1 MKYKSVGIIYLV
13 LVTLLIAGCRM
24 SPVLVVEDA
33 AINPPSQATQED
45 VGRAIVTAGQSL
57 GWQMKEEGPGHILG
71 TLYIRSHVAV
81 VDVFYTTSDFSILY
95 KDSTNLKYDGKNIHS
110 NYNGWVQNLSN
121 AIVTQVGNLY

>member
-1 MKYKSVGIIYLV
+1 MKYKSVGIINLV

-24 SPVLVVEDA
+24 SPIYEVRDSAL
-33 AINPPSQATQED
+33 NPSSQATQED

-57 GWQMKEEGPGHILG
+57 GWQMKEEEPGHILG
-71 TLYIRSHVAV
+71 TLYLRSHVAV

-110 NYNGWVQNLSN
+110 NYNGWIQNLSN
-121 AIVTQVGNLY
+121 AIVTQVGNL